1 MLREKPP
8 QGGPLG
14 TAQPTQLLDE
24 TDGGLHLRRLSG
36 ARGLSGM
43 EPPES
48 FDEESVWGHVL
59 RHKLAA
65 KDDDL
70 RALVFELSEGNAA
83 AIGDASAETMSSFLR
98 VACSLLRKEA
108 WLQAEVGATFA
119 GICGMFPEHIIAIV
133 DKDWFVIAMLRML
146 RSPPDDE
153 VLTGMVG
160 VLHDVVA
167 HSASTPESVAWLCT
181 PAVTDL
187 CMAIVTDPFRPAC
200 LKLVEMMMTAA
211 TELGPVALRSFVHHA
226 TTHENSRYFGE
237 TLLRTMNELDLD
249 TDAALPVGYRPAVTV
264 LGFMHAIPDSANFL
278 FPADQKILIDVLLRH
293 MACIPYQADANHQ
306 AAELDEVWLAWIATV
321 GGICANSS
329 QYIDGGLHKGYDI
342 LAALKTLREELP
354 DGEAKKSATT
364 RVDDLLPLLGQA
376 TKGGASYE
384 GSGSGYGS
392 KQ

>member
-1 MLREKPP
+1 
-8 QGGPLG
+8 
-14 TAQPTQLLDE
+14 
-24 TDGGLHLRRLSG
+24 
-36 ARGLSGM
+36 M

-70 RALVFELSEGNAA
+70 RQLVFSLSEGNAG
-83 AIGDASAETMSSFLR
+83 AIGDASAETMSAFLR

-108 WLQAEVGATFA
+108 WLQAEIGATFA

-146 RSPPDDE
+146 RSPPEDE

-167 HSASTPESVAWLCT
+167 HSASTPESMAWLCT

-211 TELGPVALRSFVHHA
+211 TELGPVALRSFVQHA

-237 TLLRTMNELDLD
+237 TLLRTMNEVDLD
-249 TDAALPVGYRPAVTV
+249 SDAGLPVGYRPAVTV
-264 LGFMHAIPDSANFL
+264 LGFMHAIPGSANFL
-278 FPADQKILIDVLLRH
+278 FPADQRILIDVLLRH
-293 MACIPYQADANHQ
+293 MAAIPLLPDANHPET
-306 AAELDEVWLAWIATV
+306 ELDDTWLAWIATV
-321 GGICANSS
+321 AGICSNSS
-329 QYIDGGLHKGYDI
+329 QYKEGGLHKGQDI
-342 LAALKTLREELP
+342 LSALKTLRDDLP

-364 RVDDLLPLLGQA
+364 RVDDLLPILGQA
-376 TKGGASYE
+376 AKGGAAYE
-384 GSGSGYGS
+384 GAGSAYGS